1 MIASTVTAT
10 LQSPSP
16 ISRALAHL
24 AAVQKPDGAFE
35 GEVVWNPMLLAQ
47 VVFVRT
53 IVAGP
58 GASPFSPD
66 ERRKM
71 IRYFEATRTPEGG
84 WGMHPASGPYVFF
97 TALSYVAL
105 RLLGV
110 SADEPLARDARR
122 FLRAEPGRVLS
133 IPTWGKLWLS
143 ILGLYEYEGV
153 NPVPPELFLLPAQAP
168 FHPDRFYCHTRYIYL
183 AIAYLYGRRF
193 RADLGPITAELRRE
207 LHDMPHESIDFSAHR
222 HDLAAID
229 LHVRPGPGLRLAY
242 DALAVYER
250 AQVPFVRQIAL
261 DRCFTRILY
270 EMRAS
275 RHQAISPV
283 NGLLN
288 CLAIFANDPD
298 HAELAPSL
306 AGVEAWRWDDEEEG
320 IRYAGARSQAWDTAF
335 AMRAALGSPAA
346 QRPGRALLRAYGYLR
361 ETQIK
366 EELPGREAERR
377 DPILGGFCFSDGQHR
392 WPVSD
397 CTAESLSA
405 ILEVHADPALVPTGN
420 ERIGDVQLLQATR
433 FLLSRQNDDG
443 GFGTYERRRGGPLL
457 EALNPSEMFGSC
469 MTERSYIE
477 CTASAVSA
485 LSRVG
490 DASGEDGNLLVR
502 GLFRGEIIAARDRG
516 VRFLRGA
523 QRPDGA
529 FSGFWGVCFTYATF
543 HAVEAFHA
551 AGISRS
557 DPAVTRAS
565 RFLLSIQKPDGG
577 WGEHHASCLEDRY
590 VEHPESQATMT
601 AWALLALLAAGEDP
615 RSMPIT
621 RAVRWLESHQLA
633 NGSWPRQAPA
643 GVFFG
648 AAMLDYRLY
657 KDYFPAWALGRHAA
671 LSSRG

>member
-1 MIASTVTAT
+1 MISAATTAAE
-10 LQSPSP
+10 SPSP
-16 ISRALAHL
+16 VARARAHL
-24 AAVQKPDGAFE
+24 GAVQREDGAFE

-47 VVFVRT
+47 YIFVRT
-53 IVAGP
+53 IVAGQD
-58 GASPFSPD
+58 ASLFSPE

-71 IRYFEATRTPEGG
+71 IRYFEVTRTPEGG

-97 TALSYVAL
+97 TTLSYVAL

-110 SADEPLARDARR
+110 SADEPIARDARR
-122 FLRAEPGRVLS
+122 FLRAEPGRVLG

-143 ILGLYEYEGV
+143 ILGLHEYDGV
-153 NPVPPELFLLPAQAP
+153 NPILPELFLLPAEVP

-207 LHDMPHESIDFSAHR
+207 LYDAPFDTIDFKAHR
-222 HDLAAID
+222 HDLASTD
-229 LHVRPGPGLRLAY
+229 LHVRPGLGLRLAY

-250 AQVPFVRQIAL
+250 TQVPFLRRIAL
-261 DRCFTRILY
+261 DHCFTRILY

-275 RHQAISPV
+275 RYQAISPV

-288 CLAIFANDPD
+288 CLAIFARDP
-298 HAELAPSL
+298 HHPELAASL
-306 AGVEAWRWDDEEEG
+306 AGVEAWRWEDEEEG
-320 IRYAGARSQAWDTAF
+320 IRFAGARSQAWDTAF
-335 AMRAALGSPAA
+335 AMRAALSAPAGE
-346 QRPGRALLRAYGYLR
+346 RPRSSLLRAYGYLR

-366 EELPGREAERR
+366 EELAGGEVERR
-377 DPILGGFCFSDGQHR
+377 DPILGGFCFSDGAHR

-397 CTAESLSA
+397 CTAEALSA
-405 ILEVHADPALVPTGN
+405 ILEAHADPALALKGSD
-420 ERIGDVQLLQATR
+420 RIGDTRLVDAAR

-477 CTASAVSA
+477 CTASAISA
-485 LSRVG
+485 LARLREAPGQDSTP
-490 DASGEDGNLLVR
+490 LVQGSFGAQIDSAISH
-502 GLFRGEIIAARDRG
+502 GL
-516 VRFLRGA
+516 RFLRGA

-529 FSGFWGVCFTYATF
+529 WSGFWGVCFTYATF

-551 AGISRS
+551 AGTSRH
-557 DPAVTRAS
+557 DPALSRAV
-565 RFLLSIQKPDGG
+565 RFLLSIQRTDGG
-577 WGEHHASCLEDRY
+577 WGEHYTSCLEDRY

-615 RSMPIT
+615 TSLPIM
-621 RAVRWLESHQLA
+621 RAVRWLESHQCGD
-633 NGSWPRQAPA
+633 GSWPRQAPA

-657 KDYFPAWALGRHAA
+657 KDYFPTWALGRHAVLA
-671 LSSRG
+671 ARA

>member
-1 MIASTVTAT
+1 MINSSVTAT
-10 LQSPSP
+10 LDPSTP
-16 ISRALAHL
+16 VARALSHL
-24 AAVQKPDGAFE
+24 SAVQKSDGAFE

-47 VVFVRT
+47 YVFVRT

-58 GASPFSPD
+58 GASPFSAD

-71 IRYFEATRTPEGG
+71 ICYFEVTKTPEGA

-110 SADEPLARDARR
+110 GADEPIAADARR

-133 IPTWGKLWLS
+133 IPTWGKLWFS

-153 NPVPPELFLLPAQAP
+153 NPVPPELFLAPAQAP

-207 LHDMPHESIDFSAHR
+207 LYDAPFESIDFSKHR
-222 HDLAAID
+222 HDLAATD
-229 LHVRPGPGLRLAY
+229 LHVRPGLGLRLAY

-250 AQVPFVRQIAL
+250 AQVPYLRTIAL
-261 DRCFTRILY
+261 DRGFTRILY
-270 EMRAS
+270 EMKAS
-275 RHQAISPV
+275 RHQGISPV

-288 CLAIFANDPD
+288 CLAIFANDP
-298 HAELAPSL
+298 HHPELAPSL

-335 AMRAALGSPAA
+335 AMRAALASPASS
-346 QRPGRALLRAYGYLR
+346 RPTSSLLRAYGYLR

-366 EELPGREAERR
+366 EELPGREVERR

-397 CTAESLSA
+397 CTAEALSA
-405 ILEVHADPALVPTGN
+405 ILDLHADPALAPAGPA
-420 ERIGDVQLLQATR
+420 RINDAHLLDAAR

-485 LSRVG
+485 LSRLDG
-490 DASGEDGNLLVR
+490 ALGEEGNPLVH
-502 GLFRGEIIAARDRG
+502 GLFRREIAASRDHG
-516 VRFLRGA
+516 LRFLRGA

-551 AGISRS
+551 AGVSLS
-557 DPAVTRAS
+557 DPAMTRAV
-565 RFLLSIQKPDGG
+565 RFLLSIQKADGG
-577 WGEHHASCLEDRY
+577 WGEHYTSCLEDRY

-601 AWALLALLAAGEDP
+601 AWALLALLAAGESP
-615 RSMPIT
+615 RSLPVT
-621 RAVRWLESHQLA
+621 RAVRWLESHQRA
-633 NGSWPRQAPA
+633 DGSWPRQAPA

-657 KDYFPAWALGRHAA
+657 KDYFPAWALGRHAV

>member
-1 MIASTVTAT
+1 MIASVVTAT
-10 LQSPSP
+10 PEPS
-16 ISRALAHL
+16 SAAARALAHL
-24 AAVQKPDGAFE
+24 GSVQKSDGAFE
-35 GEVVWNPMLLAQ
+35 GEVVWNPMLLGQ
-47 VVFVRT
+47 YVFVRT

-58 GASPFSPD
+58 GSSPFSAE
-66 ERRKM
+66 ERRRM
-71 IRYFEATRTPEGG
+71 IRYFEITRTPEGG

-110 SADEPLARDARR
+110 APDEPLAAEARR

-133 IPTWGKLWLS
+133 IPTWGKLWLA

-193 RADLGPITAELRRE
+193 RANLGPITADLRRE
-207 LHDMPHESIDFSAHR
+207 LYDAPFETIDFSAHR

-229 LHVRPGPGLRLAY
+229 LHVRPGLGLRFAY
-242 DALAVYER
+242 DSLALYER
-250 AQVPFVRQIAL
+250 ARIPYLRQIAL

-288 CLAIFANDPD
+288 CLAIFANDPA
-298 HAELAPSL
+298 HPELAPSL

-320 IRYAGARSQAWDTAF
+320 IRFAGARSQAWDTAF
-335 AMRAALGSPAA
+335 AMRAVLASPATA
-346 QRPGRALLRAYGYLR
+346 RPRGALLRAYGYLR
-361 ETQIK
+361 ETQIT
-366 EELPGREAERR
+366 EELAGSEIERR

-397 CTAESLSA
+397 CTAEALSA
-405 ILEVHADPALVPTGN
+405 ILELHGDPALAPGGS
-420 ERIGDVQLLQATR
+420 ERIGDDRLTAATR

-485 LSRVG
+485 LSRAFG
-490 DASGEDGNLLVR
+490 ASGEDGSPLVR

-516 VRFLRGA
+516 VRFLRGV
-523 QRPDGA
+523 QRPDGS
-529 FSGFWGVCFTYATF
+529 FLGFWGVCFTYATF

-551 AGISRS
+551 AGISRTE
-557 DPAVTRAS
+557 PAMTRAA

-577 WGEHHASCLEDRY
+577 WGEHHTSCLEDRY
-590 VEHPESQATMT
+590 IEHPESQATMT

-615 RSMPIT
+615 RSLPIT
-621 RAVRWLESHQLA
+621 RAVRWLESRQCA
-633 NGSWPRQAPA
+633 DGSWPRQAPA

-657 KDYFPAWALGRHAA
+657 KDYFPAWALGRHAG
-671 LSSRG
+671 LSLRG

>member
-1 MIASTVTAT
+1 MIASSATAT
-10 LQSPSP
+10 LDPPSAAA
-16 ISRALAHL
+16 RALAHL
-24 AAVQKPDGAFE
+24 GSVQKSDGAFE

-47 VVFVRT
+47 YVFVRT

-58 GASPFSPD
+58 GSSPFSAE
-66 ERRKM
+66 ERHRM
-71 IRYFEATRTPEGG
+71 IRYFELTRTPEGG

-110 SADEPLARDARR
+110 GATEPLAAEARR

-133 IPTWGKLWLS
+133 IPTWGKLWFA

-153 NPVPPELFLLPAQAP
+153 NPVPPELFLLPASAP

-193 RADLGPITAELRRE
+193 RADLGPITADLRRE
-207 LHDMPHESIDFSAHR
+207 LYDAPFESIDFSAHR

-229 LHVRPGPGLRLAY
+229 LHVRPGLGLRLAY
-242 DALAVYER
+242 DALALHER
-250 AQVPFVRQIAL
+250 AHSPYLRQIAL
-261 DRCFTRILY
+261 DRCFQRILY

-288 CLAIFANDPD
+288 CLAIFATDP
-298 HAELAPSL
+298 HHPELAPSL

-320 IRYAGARSQAWDTAF
+320 IRFAGARSQAWDTAF
-335 AMRAALGSPAA
+335 AMRAVLASPAA
-346 QRPGRALLRAYGYLR
+346 ARPRGALLRAYGYLR

-366 EELPGREAERR
+366 EELEGGEIERR
-377 DPILGGFCFSDGQHR
+377 CPILGGFCFSDGQHR

-397 CTAESLSA
+397 CTAEALSA
-405 ILEVHADPALVPTGN
+405 ILEVHGDPALAPLKN
-420 ERIGDVQLLQATR
+420 ERIGDQRLLEATR

-477 CTASAVSA
+477 CTASAVAA

-490 DASGEDGNLLVR
+490 GAAGEDGNPLVR
-502 GLFRGEIIAARDRG
+502 GLLRGEILAARDRG
-516 VRFLRGA
+516 TGFLRSA

-529 FSGFWGVCFTYATF
+529 FLGFWGVCFTYATF

-551 AGISRS
+551 AGISPS
-557 DPAVTRAS
+557 DPAMSRAA

-577 WGEHHASCLEDRY
+577 WGEHYTSCLEDRY

-601 AWALLALLAAGEDP
+601 AWAVLALLAAGVEP
-615 RSMPIT
+615 RSLPVT

-633 NGSWPRQAPA
+633 GGSWPRQAPA

-671 LSSRG
+671 LAAAK

>member
-1 MIASTVTAT
+1 MEIAN
-10 LQSPSP
+10 QEHRSPV
-16 ISRALAHL
+16 SRALSHL
-24 AAVQKPDGAFE
+24 GAVQMPDGAFE
-35 GEVVWNPMLLAQ
+35 GEVVWNPMLLGQ
-47 VVFVRT
+47 YIFVRT

-58 GASPFSPD
+58 GSSPFSAD
-66 ERRKM
+66 EKRKM

-97 TALSYVAL
+97 TAISYVAL

-110 SADEPLARDARR
+110 AADEPIARDARR
-122 FLRAEPGRVLS
+122 FLSAEPGRVLS

-193 RADLGPITAELRRE
+193 RADLGPITADLRRE
-207 LHDMPHESIDFSAHR
+207 LHDAPYESIDFSAHR
-222 HDLAAID
+222 HDLAASD

-250 AQVPFVRQIAL
+250 AQIPYLRKIAL

-270 EMRAS
+270 EMQAS

-288 CLAIFANDPD
+288 CLAIFASDP
-298 HAELAPSL
+298 HHPELAPSL

-335 AMRAALGSPAA
+335 AMRAVLASPAA
-346 QRPGRALLRAYGYLR
+346 QRPRDALHRAYGYLR
-361 ETQIK
+361 ATQIK
-366 EELPGREAERR
+366 EELVGGEVERR

-397 CTAESLSA
+397 CTAEALSA
-405 ILEVHADPALVPTGN
+405 ILDVHADPALTPAKI
-420 ERIGDVQLLQATR
+420 ERIADARLLEATR

-485 LSRVG
+485 LSRVLG
-490 DASGEDGNLLVR
+490 ASGEDSNPLVR
-502 GLFRGEIIAARDRG
+502 GLFRSEIVAARDHG

-551 AGISRS
+551 AGVSLS
-557 DPAVTRAS
+557 DPAITRAA

-577 WGEHHASCLEDRY
+577 WGEHYTSCLEDRY

-601 AWALLALLAAGEDP
+601 AWALLALLAAGESP
-615 RSMPIT
+615 RSLPIT

-633 NGSWPRQAPA
+633 DGGWPRQAPA

-657 KDYFPAWALGRHAA
+657 KDYFPAWALGRHAG
-671 LSSRG
+671 LSARA

>member
-1 MIASTVTAT
+1 MIASSVIPSVE
-10 LQSPSP
+10 SPST

-24 AAVQKPDGAFE
+24 GAVQKSDGAFE
-35 GEVVWNPMLLAQ
+35 GEVVWNPMLLGQ
-47 VVFVRT
+47 YVFVRT

-58 GASPFSPD
+58 GSSPFSPD

-97 TALSYVAL
+97 TAMAYVAL
-105 RLLGV
+105 RLLDV
-110 SADEPLARDARR
+110 SADEPIARDARR

-133 IPTWGKLWLS
+133 IPTWGKLWFS
-143 ILGLYEYEGV
+143 ILGLYGYEGV
-153 NPVPPELFLLPAQAP
+153 NPVPPELFLLPEQAP

-207 LHDMPHESIDFSAHR
+207 LYDAPFDSIDFAAHR
-222 HDLAAID
+222 HDLAATD
-229 LHVRPGPGLRLAY
+229 LHVRPGAGLRLAY
-242 DALAVYER
+242 DALALYER
-250 AQVPFVRQIAL
+250 VEVPFLRRTAL
-261 DRCFTRILY
+261 DHCFERILY
-270 EMRAS
+270 ETRAS

-288 CLAIFANDPD
+288 CLAIFANDPR
-298 HAELAPSL
+298 HRELAPSL
-306 AGVEAWRWDDEEEG
+306 AGVEAWRWEDEEG

-335 AMRAALGSPAA
+335 AMRAALAAPGSL
-346 QRPGRALLRAYGYLR
+346 RPCASLRRAYEFLR

-366 EELPGREAERR
+366 EELPGRAIERR
-377 DPILGGFCFSDGQHR
+377 DPILGGFCFSDGAHR

-397 CTAESLSA
+397 CTAEALSA
-405 ILEVHADPALVPTGN
+405 ILEVHGDPSLSPRGSD
-420 ERIGDVQLLQATR
+420 RIGDSRLLDATR
-433 FLLSRQNDDG
+433 FLLSRQNNDG

-485 LSRVG
+485 LARVCA
-490 DASGEDGNLLVR
+490 ASGENGSLLVR
-502 GLFRGEIIAARDRG
+502 GLFRLEIEAARDRG
-516 VRFLRGA
+516 LRFLRGA

-529 FSGFWGVCFTYATF
+529 WSGFWGVCFTYATF

-551 AGISRS
+551 AGVGLS
-557 DPAVTRAS
+557 DPAITRAV
-565 RFLLSIQKPDGG
+565 RFLLSIQKADGG
-577 WGEHHASCLEDRY
+577 WGEHYTSCLEDRY
-590 VEHPESQATMT
+590 IAHPESQATMT

-615 RSMPIT
+615 RSTPIT
-621 RAVRWLESHQLA
+621 RAVRWLESHQRPD
-633 NGSWPRQAPA
+633 GSWPRQAPA

-657 KDYFPAWALGRHAA
+657 KDYFPAWALGRHAV

>member
-1 MIASTVTAT
+1 MIASAVTAT
-10 LQSPSP
+10 LDSLDPAA
-16 ISRALAHL
+16 RALAHL
-24 AAVQKPDGAFE
+24 GSVQKSDGAFE

-47 VVFVRT
+47 YVFVRT

-58 GASPFSPD
+58 GSSPFSAE
-66 ERRKM
+66 ERLRM
-71 IRYFEATRTPEGG
+71 IRYFEATKTPEGG

-97 TALSYVAL
+97 TAMAYVAL

-110 SADEPLARDARR
+110 AADEPLASDARR

-133 IPTWGKLWLS
+133 IPTWGKLWFS

-153 NPVPPELFLLPAQAP
+153 NPVPPELFLAPAQAP

-183 AIAYLYGRRF
+183 AIAYLYGKRF

-207 LHDMPHESIDFSAHR
+207 LYDVPFETIDFSAHR
-222 HDLAAID
+222 HDLAERD
-229 LHVRPGPGLRLAY
+229 LHVRPGLGLRLAY
-242 DALAVYER
+242 DALALYER
-250 AQVPFVRQIAL
+250 AKVPFLRQIAL

-288 CLAIFANDPD
+288 CLAIFATDP
-298 HAELAPSL
+298 HHPELAPSL

-335 AMRAALGSPAA
+335 AMRAGLGAPAA
-346 QRPGRALLRAYGYLR
+346 SRPRASLLRAYGYLR

-366 EELPGREAERR
+366 EELPGREIERR

-397 CTAESLSA
+397 CTAEALSA
-405 ILEVHADPALVPTGN
+405 ILDLHADPALSLAKN
-420 ERIGDVQLLQATR
+420 DRIGDARLLDAAR

-485 LSRVG
+485 LARVRE
-490 DASGEDGNLLVR
+490 APGEDGNPLVR
-502 GLFRGEIIAARDRG
+502 GLFRGEIVAAMDRG

-551 AGISRS
+551 AGVSRS
-557 DPAVTRAS
+557 DPAMTGAVRY
-565 RFLLSIQKPDGG
+565 LLSIQKPDGG
-577 WGEHHASCLEDRY
+577 WGEHYTSCLEDRY

-601 AWALLALLAAGEDP
+601 AWALLALLAAGEA
-615 RSMPIT
+615 SGAAPIKK
-621 RAVRWLESHQLA
+621 AVRWLESHQLA
-633 NGSWPRQAPA
+633 DGSWPRQAPA

-671 LSSRG
+671 LSKRS